1 MPQTATDTQKP
12 DIDIYSED
20 VVTIGK
26 AIYERDVLPH
36 VTPEDKGKMVVIDV
50 YSGDYEIDRD
60 SIAAGLRLK
69 RRHPDAFFYIG
80 RVGYRSAYRMGLR
93 IVERHPPAPPQSV
106 I

>member
-60 SIAAGLRLK
+60 SLAAGLRLK

-80 RVGYRSAYRMGLR
+80 RVGYPTAHKMVSIR
-93 IVERHPPAPPQSV
+93 IAERRPQ
-106 I
+106 

>member
-1 MPQTATDTQKP
+1 MPQTTADTRKP

-36 VTPEDKGKMVVIDV
+36 VTPADKGKMVVIDV

-60 SIAAGLRLK
+60 SVAARLRLK
-69 RRHPDAFFYIG
+69 RRQPGAIVYIG
-80 RVGYRSAYRMGLR
+80 RVGYRAAYRMGPR
-93 IVERHPPAPPQSV
+93 YVRPARND
-106 I
+106 

>member
-1 MPQTATDTQKP
+1 MPQTTHDTRKP

-36 VTPEDKGKMVVIDV
+36 VTPADKGKMVVIDV

-60 SIAAGLRLK
+60 SIAAKIRLK
-69 RRHPDAFFYIG
+69 RRQPDAFCYIG
-80 RVGYRSAYRMGLR
+80 RVGYRAAYRIGPR
-93 IVERHPPAPPQSV
+93 YVRPV
-106 I
+106 RND

>member
-1 MPQTATDTQKP
+1 MPQATPDTRKP

-36 VTPEDKGKMVVIDV
+36 VTPADKGKMVVIDV

-60 SIAAGLRLK
+60 SVAARLRLK
-69 RRHPDAFFYIG
+69 RRQPGAIVYIG
-80 RVGYRSAYRMGLR
+80 RVGSRVAYRVGPR
-93 IVERHPPAPPQSV
+93 YVRPV
-106 I
+106 RND

>member
-1 MPQTATDTQKP
+1 MPQTAADTQKL

-20 VVTIGK
+20 VITIGK

-36 VTPEDKGKMVVIDV
+36 MTPADKGKMVVIDV

-69 RRHPDAFFYIG
+69 RRQPDAFFYIG
-80 RVGYRSAYRMGLR
+80 RVGYPTAHKMVSIR
-93 IVERHPPAPPQSV
+93 ISERHPQ
-106 I
+106 